1 MNFLAGGLHV
11 DLPPRHSL
19 KGLWLKKE
27 PRITQNTV
35 CELSSSA
42 CPLVQSYATW
52 KRGISSD
59 LSGSEQLCL
68 VSTYKHKVPTSAKT
82 SNFTQ
87 GIRSP
92 AIS

>member
-1 MNFLAGGLHV
+1 M
-11 DLPPRHSL
+11 
-19 KGLWLKKE
+19 
-27 PRITQNTV
+27 
-35 CELSSSA
+35 CELSNST
-42 CPLVQSYATW
+42 CPLLQSYAAW
-52 KRGISSD
+52 KTGISSD

-68 VSTYKHKVPTSAKT
+68 VNTYKHKVPTSAKT

>member
-1 MNFLAGGLHV
+1 MKFLAGGLCV
-11 DLPPRHSL
+11 DLPPKHSL

-27 PRITQNTV
+27 PRITQNTM
-35 CELSSSA
+35 CELSNSA

-52 KRGISSD
+52 KKGISGE

-68 VSTYKHKVPTSAKT
+68 VNTHKHKGPTSAKT